1 MKNLLILFYILIT
14 FTFSSCKEK
23 ETLKIAGSETMNVMF
38 KYIGAE
44 YEETNSAIKIK
55 VEGGGSESGI
65 DRLRK
70 GEIDIA
76 MSSRD
81 LNQMEFEDLRRTG
94 NLEKIRIAYDGIA
107 IVVNQTNKLEK
118 LHLTQ
123 ISDIFSG
130 KTKNWKEL
138 GGKDEKIQLVIRNDK
153 SGTQD
158 YFENHILRQKDLS
171 LADFEKNKSLKLD
184 PSAKIVKD
192 NSEMADFVKA
202 NPSAIG
208 YMGMGSAIID
218 NKEKVKALNYARKPS
233 DPYVLPSITNVYDR
247 KYRLARELFV
257 VYKSDQGGKVDAFLS
272 FLTGEVGQALVLK
285 SGYLRASLPEV
296 EVNSSQPSPK

>member
-1 MKNLLILFYILIT
+1 
-14 FTFSSCKEK
+14 
-23 ETLKIAGSETMNVMF
+23 
-38 KYIGAE
+38 
-44 YEETNSAIKIK
+44 
-55 VEGGGSESGI
+55 
-65 DRLRK
+65 
-70 GEIDIA
+70 
-76 MSSRD
+76 
-81 LNQMEFEDLRRTG
+81 
-94 NLEKIRIAYDGIA
+94 
-107 IVVNQTNKLEK
+107 
-118 LHLTQ
+118 
-123 ISDIFSG
+123 
-130 KTKNWKEL
+130 
-138 GGKDEKIQLVIRNDK
+138 
-153 SGTQD
+153 
-158 YFENHILRQKDLS
+158 
-171 LADFEKNKSLKLD
+171 
-184 PSAKIVKD
+184 
-192 NSEMADFVKA
+192 MADFVKA

>member
-1 MKNLLILFYILIT
+1 MIT